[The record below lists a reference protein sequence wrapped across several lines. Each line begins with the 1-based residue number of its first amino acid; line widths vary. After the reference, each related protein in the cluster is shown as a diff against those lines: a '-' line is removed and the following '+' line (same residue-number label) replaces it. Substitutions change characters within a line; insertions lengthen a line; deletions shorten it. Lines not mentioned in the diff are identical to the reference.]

1 MSDEQITFT
10 RNYSRSFQERDDAMM
25 HAYIGKLEEHN
36 LLHQYAPIY
45 ISMKPA
51 YGGSFGATLR
61 LGPDELRAFAKEL
74 IGAADFL
81 ETHNPNKP

>member
-1 MSDEQITFT
+1 MSDEQVTIT
-10 RNYSRSFQERDDAMM
+10 RNYSRRFEERDDAMM
-25 HAYIGKLEEHN
+25 NAWIGKLEDHN
-36 LLHQYAPIY
+36 LLQQFAPIY

-51 YGGSFGATLR
+51 YGGSFSATLR